1 MELFGLPMATIYL
14 VIVIAGVTLTVMYI
28 FIGEVLEGLLD
39 IGGDGVINPVTLI
52 GFITLIG
59 GLGYI
64 GEVLQL
70 VSSGLLLLI
79 NLLISAVIIVLVNYY
94 IVLPLRRSEE
104 SMSSSIKDLIGRVGE
119 VYTSIPADGFG
130 EVIIRRTHGTVSK
143 PAKSFDQ
150 VPLQEGQSVLI
161 VDIDDE
167 GVFLVSAHY
176 E

>member
-1 MELFGLPMATIYL
+1 MELFGLPIGNIYL
-14 VIVIAGVTLTVMYI
+14 ILVISGVILTLLYI
-28 FIGEVLEGLLD
+28 FVGEVLEGLFD
-39 IGGDGVINPVTLI
+39 IAGDGAINPITII

-59 GLGYI
+59 GFGYI
-64 GEVLQL
+64 GEVLQIFP
-70 VSSGLLLLI
+70 SGLLLLI
-79 NLLISAVIIVLVNYY
+79 NILISAVVIVLVNYY

-104 SMSSSIKDLIGRVGE
+104 SMSSSIQELKGRVGE

-130 EVIIRRTHGTVSK
+130 EVIIRRTHGVVSK

-161 VDIDDE
+161 VDIDEE
-167 GVFLVSAHY
+167 GVFLVSEHY